1 MVFKYSGVTDGDA
14 QNGKGTKTSS
24 SFGCACTE
32 MKLHWERQTGTWV
45 PPSRGC
51 SEPLFCRTALGRISW
66 SFSRCSYAQLL
77 PFLRW
82 SPPLVSAGGC
92 LKRFWILTKIFVV
105 TQVFLFSWK
114 TLEVGIFDA
123 LTVFTSLTAG
133 LLHTSTFSPCAF
145 LAEREA
151 GALVAWL
158 HPTCFKR
165 DSEPGKPGGNLDL
178 EVFWPLRLGGCC
190 KKCSSEIS
198 WAVMSGDAE

>member
-1 MVFKYSGVTDGDA
+1 
-14 QNGKGTKTSS
+14 
-24 SFGCACTE
+24 
-32 MKLHWERQTGTWV
+32 MKFYWERQTGTRV
-45 PPSRGC
+45 LPSRGC

-66 SFSRCSYAQLL
+66 LFSRCSYAQLL

-82 SPPLVSAGGC
+82 SPSLVSAGGC
-92 LKRFWILTKIFVV
+92 LKHFWILTKFFVV

-123 LTVFTSLTAG
+123 LSVFTSLTTG
-133 LLHTSTFSPCAF
+133 LLHTSTFSPCSF
-145 LAEREA
+145 LAERDA

-158 HPTCFKR
+158 HLTCFEH
-165 DSEPGKPGGNLDL
+165 DSEPGKFSGNLDL
-178 EVFWPLRLGGCC
+178 QAFRPLRLGDCC